1 MLNFTVCKTVCL
13 LMVDVVQPGMEQ
25 TLLCTLCS
33 VGVLIRTR
41 DPLIA
46 AMITERTICD
56 AVMAGSLAERVG
68 RQSGTGPDC
77 PAVSSSFTLFSE
89 CALSCPGTT

>member
-1 MLNFTVCKTVCL
+1 
-13 LMVDVVQPGMEQ
+13 MVDVVQPGMEQ

-77 PAVSSSFTLFSE
+77 PAVSSSFTLSSE

>member
-1 MLNFTVCKTVCL
+1 MLTE
-13 LMVDVVQPGMEQ
+13 DVVQPEMEQ

-46 AMITERTICD
+46 AMNTECTICD
-56 AVMAGSLAERVG
+56 TVMAGSLTERVG
-68 RQSGTGPDC
+68 
-77 PAVSSSFTLFSE
+77 
-89 CALSCPGTT
+89 